1 MQVTM
6 GTSPTES
13 MTAAGNIFLGQV
25 NNSLESQQ
33 QTNNSV
39 VDTIIIS
46 IIILQIHY
54 SHINLISLF
63 QTEAPLLIA
72 PYIAELT
79 RSEIHAVMTG
89 GLAGISGTILGAY
102 ISFGVR
108 RRMQGRTVYTWGYHS

>member
-108 RRMQGRTVYTWGYHS
+108 RRMQRRTVYT